1 VQDAAQLRDELLD
14 LALLHVRAGPGR
26 FEERLLGDELAGVLD
41 EVTQNREGLGCQG
54 DLLVAPPEALV
65 PEIEAQRRDARRD
78 VRDDPLHVSSPPG
91 HPHLRDQITT
101 EIPP

>member
-14 LALLHVRAGPGR
+14 LALLHVSAGPDGR
-26 FEERLLGDELAGVLD
+26 EERLLRHELAAALD
-41 EVTQNREGLGCQG
+41 EVAQHAEGLGGQG

-65 PEIEAQRRDARRD
+65 PQIEAERRDARRD

-91 HPHLRDQITT
+91 HLTS
-101 EIPP
+101 